1 MHAQAKSGWIA
12 ALLLAPLPA
21 VTLAAGDTIEGTPVD
36 RRLDASGAT
45 LVAITNVAGRIDVVG
60 SNGTEVRVT
69 GRLGSGVERLDLLRD
84 GNRIVVKVIL
94 PPKGSMSKSGAA
106 HLRVEMPRSQ
116 GVEVSAVSAD
126 LRVSGVAGSQDLRTV
141 SGDVI
146 SGSAGAAVDIKS
158 VSGDVA
164 FNGGNRAGSVK
175 VATVSGDVDLRAIS
189 GQLEVSSISG
199 DVDVSGAALQSA
211 RVRTTSGEVG
221 LDTAAQRGATLEV
234 DSVSGDI
241 EMRVRGDA
249 GLAIEARSFS
259 GAIETCFGAQGEPTS
274 RSGPGRRLDLKHGDG
289 GVRVRINS
297 VSGEVAICD
306 R

>member
-1 MHAQAKSGWIA
+1 MHAHAKSGWIGA
-12 ALLLAPLPA
+12 ALLALLPA
-21 VTLAAGDTIEGTPVD
+21 AALAAGDTSDDTPID
-36 RRLDASGAT
+36 RRIDASGAT
-45 LVAITNVAGRIDVVG
+45 LVAIANVAGRIEVVG
-60 SNGTEVRVT
+60 ATGTEVRVT
-69 GRLGSGVERLDLLRD
+69 GRLGPGVERLDLLRD
-84 GNRIVVKVIL
+84 GSRIVVKVIL
-94 PPKGSMSKSGAA
+94 PPKSSMSKSGAA
-106 HLRVEMPRSQ
+106 QLRVEMPRGQ
-116 GVEVSAVSAD
+116 AVEVSAVSAD
-126 LRVSGVAGSQDLRTV
+126 LRVSGIAGNQDLRTV
-141 SGDVI
+141 SGDII

-164 FNGGNRAGSVK
+164 FNGGSRAGSVK
-175 VATVSGDVDLRAIS
+175 VATVSGDVDLRAIG

-199 DVDVSGAALQSA
+199 DVEVAGAALQSA
-211 RVRTTSGEVG
+211 RVRTTSGEVD

-234 DSVSGDI
+234 DTVSGDI
-241 EMRVRGDA
+241 ELQVRGDA

-274 RSGPGRRLDLKHGDG
+274 RSGPGRRLDLKHGNG